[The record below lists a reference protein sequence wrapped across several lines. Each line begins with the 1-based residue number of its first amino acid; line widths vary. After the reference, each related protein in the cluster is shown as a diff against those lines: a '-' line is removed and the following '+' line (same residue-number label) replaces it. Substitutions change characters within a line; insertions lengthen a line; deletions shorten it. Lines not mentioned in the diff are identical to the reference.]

1 MDDILKKNPLGLVI
15 GEPQGEFQ
23 DQPFVSSVVILRKYS
38 LVTLLIV

>member
-1 MDDILKKNPLGLVI
+1 MDDILKTFLDLVI
-15 GEPQGEFQ
+15 GEPQGQFQ

>member
-1 MDDILKKNPLGLVI
+1 MDGILKTLLDLVI
-15 GEPQGEFQ
+15 GEPQGQFQ